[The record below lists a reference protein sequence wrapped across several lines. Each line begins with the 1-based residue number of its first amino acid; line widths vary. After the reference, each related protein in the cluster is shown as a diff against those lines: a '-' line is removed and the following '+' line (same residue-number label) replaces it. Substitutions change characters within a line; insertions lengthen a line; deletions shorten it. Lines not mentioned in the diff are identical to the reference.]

1 MDQEHS
7 SWNSSGLSDVYRTG
21 LVITPCIASVITV
34 INVVSIIAIRLMPSE
49 FTSWHRLV
57 LSLAVSDM
65 LIGLSSVLECIL
77 FIAISTMKNQCE
89 KETSFL
95 ISLSLFEFAI
105 LTSMINML
113 ALTVEQFISIF
124 WPLHKILI
132 LTSFRIK
139 LIIVFIWLIPF
150 MVTLS
155 MYGLPLYGIL
165 IGDYKFCEVIYHYH
179 RVVFM
184 IELLL
189 KCSLCAFTAA
199 LYLIIL
205 CKVNTLRAP
214 SIAPGSSSSRVS
226 GLKVKTFM
234 TSFLL
239 IGTSLLFFIPF
250 LVVVSFTQS
259 ALAVSL
265 SYWWGMLNSIA
276 NPMIYGYRVR
286 DIRGGY
292 YVLFS
297 KMKKVFIEDMNI

>member
-1 MDQEHS
+1 MDLGLS
-7 SWNSSGLSDVYRTG
+7 SWNSSDHSDVYRTG

-34 INVVSIIAIRLMPSE
+34 INVVSIFAIRLMPSE

-77 FIAISTMKNQCE
+77 NIAISTTKNHCE
-89 KETSFL
+89 KETIFL

-105 LTSMINML
+105 LTSMMNML

-132 LTSFRIK
+132 LTSFRMK
-139 LIIVFIWLIPF
+139 LVIVFIWLIPF
-150 MVTLS
+150 ILTFG
-155 MYGLPLYGIL
+155 MYGVSLYPIL
-165 IGDYKFCEVIYHYH
+165 TGDYEFCEVISNYKE
-179 RVVFM
+179 VFFM
-184 IELLL
+184 ITFVL
-189 KCSLCAFTAA
+189 KCSLCVLTVA

-214 SIAPGSSSSRVS
+214 SIAPGSSSSRAP
-226 GLKVKTFM
+226 GLKVKAVI

-250 LVVVSFTQS
+250 LVVVSYPHS
-259 ALAVSL
+259 ALALSL
-265 SYWWGMLNSIA
+265 SFWWGMLNSIA

-286 DIRGGY
+286 DIREGY

-297 KMKKVFIEDMNI
+297 KMKKVFIEDLNI